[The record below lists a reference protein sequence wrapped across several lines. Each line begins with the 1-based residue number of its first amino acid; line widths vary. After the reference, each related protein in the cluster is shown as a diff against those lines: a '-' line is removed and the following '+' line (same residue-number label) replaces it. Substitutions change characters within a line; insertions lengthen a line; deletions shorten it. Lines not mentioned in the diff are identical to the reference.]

1 MTAAPS
7 DAPAS
12 TQAPPERTGSPEWA
26 PVHVVTRDMRSQPR
40 PICIEYMVDPA
51 AFACAVLPEA
61 AALLAGGARLALKAD
76 AVGVAPAAALTHGVV
91 PSGNRSGNHSGNR
104 LGK

>member
-12 TQAPPERTGSPEWA
+12 TQAPPECTGGPERA
-26 PVHVVTRDMRSQPR
+26 PVHVVTRSMRTQPR
-40 PICIEYMVDPA
+40 PIRVEYMVDPA

-61 AALLAGGARLALKAD
+61 AALLAHSGAGLALKAD
-76 AVGVAPAAALTHGVV
+76 AVGVAPAAALTHGVA
-91 PSGNRSGNHSGNR
+91 PSGNHSGNR
-104 LGK
+104 SEK

>member
-12 TQAPPERTGSPEWA
+12 TQAPPECTGSPERV
-26 PVHVVTRDMRSQPR
+26 PVHVVTRTMRSQPR
-40 PICIEYMVDPA
+40 PIRIEYMVDPA

-61 AALLAGGARLALKAD
+61 AALLAHSGAGLALKAD
-76 AVGVAPAAALTHGVV
+76 TAGETPAAALAHDNPPVLT
-91 PSGNRSGNHSGNR
+91 
-104 LGK
+104 LE

>member
-12 TQAPPERTGSPEWA
+12 TQAPPECTGSPERA
-26 PVHVVTRDMRSQPR
+26 PVHVITRSMRTQPR
-40 PICIEYMVDPA
+40 PIRIEYMVDPA

-61 AALLAGGARLALKAD
+61 AAILAHSGAGLALKAD
-76 AVGVAPAAALTHGVV
+76 AVGVAPAAALA
-91 PSGNRSGNHSGNR
+91 HSVAP